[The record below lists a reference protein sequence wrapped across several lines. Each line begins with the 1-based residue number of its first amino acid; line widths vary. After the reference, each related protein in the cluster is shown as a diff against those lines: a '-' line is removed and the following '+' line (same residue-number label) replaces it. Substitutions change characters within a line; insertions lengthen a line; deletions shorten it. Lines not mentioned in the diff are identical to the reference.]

1 MEKREKKKGKRRRK
15 KEKTRD
21 ALLVTEGMQTEN
33 DSESEND

>member
-1 MEKREKKKGKRRRK
+1 MEKKKKRK
-15 KEKTRD
+15 KEIKGRMRD